1 MHQPR
6 NTRSFIARALA
17 LGIACCIMLFLV
29 QIVVHQHAAG
39 QNEAACRVCHAAHI
53 GSGPA
58 INALILATPLLT
70 SGVVREAVLLF
81 HKELF
86 GHDSPSRA
94 PPVA

>member
-1 MHQPR
+1 
-6 NTRSFIARALA
+6 
-17 LGIACCIMLFLV
+17 
-29 QIVVHQHAAG
+29 
-39 QNEAACRVCHAAHI
+39 
-53 GSGPA
+53 
-58 INALILATPLLT
+58 LATPLLT